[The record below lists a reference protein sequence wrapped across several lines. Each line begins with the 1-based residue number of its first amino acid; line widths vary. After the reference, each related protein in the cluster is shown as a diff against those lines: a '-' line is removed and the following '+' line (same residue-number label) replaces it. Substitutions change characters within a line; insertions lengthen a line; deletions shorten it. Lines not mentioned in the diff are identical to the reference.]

1 MTDTSLKRFDPY
13 SEHAGDELGQM
24 QENDYG
30 DYYNREDV
38 DAKLAEHAAEIER
51 LRDALINE
59 RERCAAIADKWA
71 IHEQRVHGN
80 GGPAAEIRRGTS

>member
-38 DAKLAEHAAEIER
+38 DAKLAEHASEIER
-51 LRDALINE
+51 LRDVLGGLMIGIGMGWDLEAMVD
-59 RERCAAIADKWA
+59 AAQKELDK
-71 IHEQRVHGN
+71 HHDD
-80 GGPAAEIRRGTS
+80 

>member
-38 DAKLAEHAAEIER
+38 DAKLAKQAAEIER
-51 LRDALINE
+51 LRDVLGNLMIGIGMGWDLEAMVD
-59 RERCAAIADKWA
+59 AAQKELDK
-71 IHEQRVHGN
+71 HHDD
-80 GGPAAEIRRGTS
+80 